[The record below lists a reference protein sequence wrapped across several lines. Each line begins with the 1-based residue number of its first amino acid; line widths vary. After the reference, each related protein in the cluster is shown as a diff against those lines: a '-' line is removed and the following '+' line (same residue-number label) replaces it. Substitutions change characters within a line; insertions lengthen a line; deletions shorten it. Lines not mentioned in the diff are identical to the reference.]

1 MPVPVP
7 DLLQM
12 THPGYS
18 MVDSKLVISENHVPM
33 YLDFCRCVIERFE
46 HYGDVKVSPSDMF
59 PILGKMFETLS
70 TEDEPEIV
78 LPIRMQLP
86 RVLEEFEAMTE
97 KMCEAF
103 PMNWTIKKIYR
114 DISEYFYEM
123 FDMLTGGEIND

>member
-1 MPVPVP
+1 MIQVPVS

-12 THPGYS
+12 THPGFMNIKNDANLSHLPAILDYS
-18 MVDSKLVISENHVPM
+18 RCLV
-33 YLDFCRCVIERFE
+33 ERFE

>member
-1 MPVPVP
+1 MIQVPVT

-12 THPGYS
+12 THPGYGYIKNDTNLNHLPAILDYS
-18 MVDSKLVISENHVPM
+18 RCLV
-33 YLDFCRCVIERFE
+33 ERFE

-59 PILGKMFETLS
+59 AILGKMFETLT

-78 LPIRMQLP
+78 LPVRMQLP

-97 KMCEAF
+97 KMCNAF
-103 PMNWTIKKIYR
+103 LTNANIKKIYR

-123 FDMLTGGEIND
+123 FDALTGGENE